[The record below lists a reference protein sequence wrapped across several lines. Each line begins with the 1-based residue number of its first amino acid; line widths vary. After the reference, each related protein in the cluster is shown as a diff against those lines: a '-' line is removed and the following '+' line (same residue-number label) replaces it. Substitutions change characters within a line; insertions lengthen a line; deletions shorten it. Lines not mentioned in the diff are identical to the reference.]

1 MTFSMLNEPF
11 LVVEDEAV
19 DALLLQRAFS
29 KANVLNPVHIV
40 RDGDQAVEYL
50 QGSGAF
56 ADRSRFPLPKVM
68 FLDLKLPRRS
78 GLEVLEWLRSRPGLK
93 RLSVVVLTS
102 SREVSDVNRAWD
114 LGVSSYLVKPV
125 DHSELVAMVMM
136 VHRLIGQ
143 YSEGPSLQ
151 A

>member
-1 MTFSMLNEPF
+1 MPNDPF
-11 LVVEDEAV
+11 LVVEDEPG
-19 DALLLQRAFS
+19 DALLIQRAFT
-29 KANVLNPVHIV
+29 KANVPNPVHVV

-50 QGSGAF
+50 LGAGPYS
-56 ADRSRFPLPKVM
+56 DRMKYPLPKIV

-78 GLEVLEWLRSRPGLK
+78 GLEVLEWLRSRPGLR

-102 SREVSDVNRAWD
+102 SKEPVDVNRAWD

-125 DHSELVAMVMM
+125 DHSELVAMVGM
-136 VHRLIGQ
+136 VHRLLGT
-143 YSEGPSLQ
+143 YSEHPSLE